1 MAQADKFPR
10 LFNLVMLLLDAR
22 KPVPLDEIARRI
34 GGFPDSPGA
43 RRQAIER
50 AKKELRDLGIP
61 IGTFQIA
68 GSEQYGYQIDRSEM
82 IISDLHLSNDEAS
95 ALAVASAM
103 VSFGTGERNSALS
116 KLGCVIQGQEATVA
130 NVPTQPALYDLFEAI
145 GAGRAVEFSYR
156 SKDRVVDVYGI
167 SFRWGGWYLIGRE
180 HQSNLVKTFLVN
192 LIESNVTI
200 STIPAVGKPVDFDL
214 ASQLPRNRWEIGE
227 GDNQTAVVEFLS
239 DIAPLVDYELRDQSG
254 VETRPDGSARV
265 SINIVEIKAFF
276 DWLLTYFDK
285 AVLVSPAHLVTEFKA
300 YLEAILANEMTPDEK
315 DRILSRAHE
324 EERTSSARGEPISE
338 DFSYV
343 GEKYSPEGLRSAGAM
358 YSMLAKILP
367 WLARQKVTTVK
378 QISKTFGIPRTQ
390 VVRLLEMAACCGLPP
405 YTPDSLLEIIVEDD
419 GTVTSYLD
427 MDIITAPRRLNT
439 LEVMVLA
446 TTAAVVAEVPG
457 VDPDGHLKSA
467 LSKLK
472 DSLSKFR
479 LGLSEVDVDMEEP
492 YFLETL
498 RNAANEHRK
507 VDISYFSFSSER
519 ISQRIV
525 DPYLV
530 FLESGKWY
538 IRGYCH
544 LTSEIRHFSVGRILS
559 CDLTDEVFEVP
570 ESERQ
575 WILQGVSPNAFGG
588 QGKRTLLA
596 ISRDAAWQVERLVA
610 SPRHI
615 ADVDQYA
622 IFEFQVSTAI
632 WLSRL
637 LVRLGPSAQ
646 ILSPMTFR
654 EVKAKAVNTLLALY
668 L

>member
-34 GGFPDSPGA
+34 GGFPESPGA

-82 IISDLHLSNDEAS
+82 IISDLHLSNEEAS
-95 ALAVASAM
+95 SLAVASAM

-130 NVPTQPALYDLFEAI
+130 NIPTQPVLYDLFEAI
-145 GAGRAVEFSYR
+145 STGRAVEFSYR
-156 SKDRVVDVYGI
+156 SKHRMVDVYGI
-167 SFRWGGWYLIGRE
+167 SFRWGNWYLIGRE

-200 STIPAVGKPVDFDL
+200 SAMAASEKPVDFDL
-214 ASQLPRNRWEIGE
+214 ASQLPKNRWEIGE
-227 GDNQTAVVEFLS
+227 GEVQIAVVEFLS
-239 DIAPLVDYELRDQSG
+239 DIAPLVDYELRGQSELE
-254 VETRPDGSARV
+254 VCTDGSARA
-265 SINIVEIKAFF
+265 SIEIVEVDAFF
-276 DWLLTYFDK
+276 DWLLSYFDK
-285 AVLVSPAHLVTEFKA
+285 AKLVSPTHLVTEFKA
-300 YLEAILANEMTPDEK
+300 YLEAILTNEMTPSVKDGILLHVEENEMESQIVGVSESDDFYHGDEIESV
-315 DRILSRAHE
+315 D
-324 EERTSSARGEPISE
+324 
-338 DFSYV
+338 
-343 GEKYSPEGLRSAGAM
+343 GLRSAGAM

-367 WLARQKVTTVK
+367 WLARQKVTTVE
-378 QISKTFGIPRTQ
+378 QISKTFGIPRNQ

-427 MDIITAPRRLNT
+427 MDLITAPRQLNT

-457 VDPDGHLKSA
+457 VDPEGHLRSA

-492 YFLETL
+492 YFLEKL
-498 RNAANEHRK
+498 RRAANEHRTI
-507 VDISYFSFSSER
+507 DISYFAFSSER
-519 ISQRIV
+519 ISQRRV

-530 FLESGKWY
+530 FMESGKWY
-538 IRGYCH
+538 MRGYCH
-544 LTSEIRHFSVGRILS
+544 LTSQIRHFSLGRILS
-559 CDLTDEVFEVP
+559 CDLTNETFEVP
-570 ESERQ
+570 DRERK
-575 WILQGVSPNAFGG
+575 WILQGMSPSAFGG
-588 QGKRTLLA
+588 QGIRTLLA
-596 ISRDAAWQVERLVA
+596 ISRESSWKVERLVD
-610 SPRHI
+610 SPRRMGE
-615 ADVDQYA
+615 VDHYA
-622 IFEFQVSTAI
+622 IFEFQTSTTT

-646 ILSPMTFR
+646 ILAPVDFR
-654 EVKAKAVNTLLALY
+654 DLKTKAVSSLLAFY
-668 L
+668 S